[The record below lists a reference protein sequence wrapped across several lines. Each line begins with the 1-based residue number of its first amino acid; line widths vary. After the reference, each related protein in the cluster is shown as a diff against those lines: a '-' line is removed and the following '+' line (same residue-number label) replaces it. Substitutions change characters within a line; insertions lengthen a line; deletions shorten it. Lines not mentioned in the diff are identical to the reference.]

1 MANFPNSEGRKVVL
15 AQVQTILDNKAYLSE
30 VDGKIGDG
38 DHGINMAKGF
48 QLIRDRL
55 GDKEVTL
62 SDGLGLIGKTLMTE
76 IGGSMG
82 PIYGTFFI
90 QMSLKCKNKP
100 ETDAPLFGEMLKAAR
115 EGLHDLGGAKVGDKT
130 LMDAVIPAEE
140 AYQAAVDKGAS
151 LQESLKEMAVAAEKG
166 KDSTVD
172 LVAKIGR
179 SARLG
184 ERSRGVLDAGATSA
198 ALILQTFCR
207 VLGTSDEKSSSSGAE
222 TTRPEIPIARNA
234 NPAGLST
241 ARPVQDI
248 PIEVEE
254 KTGEAAPAT
263 AAEIPIARNAN
274 PAGVSTSRPRE

>member
-1 MANFPNSEGRKVVL
+1 MANFPNSQGRKLVL
-15 AQVQTILDNKAYLSE
+15 AQIQAIVDHKVYLSE
-30 VDGKIGDG
+30 IDGKIGDG

-48 QLIRDRL
+48 NLIKDRL
-55 GDKEVTL
+55 ADKEISL

-90 QMSLKCKNKP
+90 QMSLKSKNKP

-115 EGLHDLGGAKVGDKT
+115 EALEDLGGAKVGDKT
-130 LMDAVIPAEE
+130 LMDAVVPAQE
-140 AYQAAVDKGAS
+140 AYQAAVDAGAS
-151 LQESLKEMAVAAEKG
+151 LPEALNKMADAAEKG

-198 ALILQTFCR
+198 ALILQTFAR
-207 VLGTSDEKSSSSGAE
+207 VLSE
-222 TTRPEIPIARNA
+222 
-234 NPAGLST
+234 
-241 ARPVQDI
+241 
-248 PIEVEE
+248 
-254 KTGEAAPAT
+254 
-263 AAEIPIARNAN
+263 
-274 PAGVSTSRPRE
+274 

>member
-1 MANFPNSEGRKVVL
+1 MANFPNSQGRKVVL
-15 AQVQTILDNKAYLSE
+15 ALIQTIVDNKAYLSE

-48 QLIRDRL
+48 NLIKDRL
-55 GDKEVTL
+55 GEKEISL

-90 QMSLKCKNKP
+90 QMSLKSKNKP

-115 EGLHDLGGAKVGDKT
+115 LALEDLGGAKVGDKT
-130 LMDAVIPAEE
+130 LMDAVIPAQE
-140 AYQAAVDKGAS
+140 AYQTAVEAGAS
-151 LQESLKEMAVAAEKG
+151 LPEALKKMVDAAEAG
-166 KDSTVD
+166 RDSTVD

-198 ALILQTFCR
+198 TLILQTFAR
-207 VLGTSDEKSSSSGAE
+207 VL
-222 TTRPEIPIARNA
+222 PE
-234 NPAGLST
+234 
-241 ARPVQDI
+241 
-248 PIEVEE
+248 
-254 KTGEAAPAT
+254 
-263 AAEIPIARNAN
+263 
-274 PAGVSTSRPRE
+274 

>member
-1 MANFPNSEGRKVVL
+1 MASFPNSQGRKVVL

-48 QLIRDRL
+48 NLIKDRL
-55 GDKEVTL
+55 GEKEVSL
-62 SDGLGLIGKTLMTE
+62 SEGLGLIGKTLMTE

-90 QMSLKCKNKP
+90 QMSLKSKDKP
-100 ETDAPLFGEMLKAAR
+100 ETDAQLFGEMLKAAR
-115 EGLHDLGGAKVGDKT
+115 DGLEDLGGAKVGDKT

-140 AYQAAVDKGAS
+140 TYQAAVAGGAS
-151 LQESLKEMAVAAEKG
+151 LQQALKKMADAAEKG

-198 ALILQTFCR
+198 ALILQTFAR
-207 VLGTSDEKSSSSGAE
+207 VMSE
-222 TTRPEIPIARNA
+222 
-234 NPAGLST
+234 
-241 ARPVQDI
+241 
-248 PIEVEE
+248 
-254 KTGEAAPAT
+254 
-263 AAEIPIARNAN
+263 
-274 PAGVSTSRPRE
+274 

>member
-1 MANFPNSEGRKVVL
+1 MANFQNSQGRKVVL
-15 AQVQTILDNKAYLSE
+15 AQIQTILDNKAYLSE

-48 QLIRDRL
+48 MLIRDRL
-55 GDKEVTL
+55 GDKEVSL

-90 QMSLKCKNKP
+90 QMSLKAKGKP
-100 ETDAPLFGEMLKAAR
+100 ETDAKLFGEMLKAAR
-115 EGLHDLGGAKVGDKT
+115 DGLHDLGGAKVGDKT
-130 LMDAVIPAEE
+130 LMDAVIPAQE
-140 AYQAAVDKGAS
+140 AYQKAADEGAS
-151 LQESLKEMAVAAEKG
+151 LQEALGKMADAAEKG

-198 ALILQTFCR
+198 ALILQTFAR
-207 VLGTSDEKSSSSGAE
+207 VLSE
-222 TTRPEIPIARNA
+222 
-234 NPAGLST
+234 
-241 ARPVQDI
+241 
-248 PIEVEE
+248 
-254 KTGEAAPAT
+254 
-263 AAEIPIARNAN
+263 
-274 PAGVSTSRPRE
+274 

>member
-1 MANFPNSEGRKVVL
+1 MANFPNSQGRKVVL
-15 AQVQTILDNKAYLSE
+15 ALVQTIVDNKAYLSE

-48 QLIRDRL
+48 NLIKDRL
-55 GDKEVTL
+55 GDKEISL

-90 QMSLKCKNKP
+90 QMSLKSKNKP

-115 EGLHDLGGAKVGDKT
+115 LALEDLGGAKVGDKT
-130 LMDAVIPAEE
+130 LMDAIIPAQE
-140 AYQAAVDKGAS
+140 AYQAAIEGGAS
-151 LQESLKEMAVAAEKG
+151 LPEALKKMVDAAEAG
-166 KDSTVD
+166 RDSTVD

-198 ALILQTFCR
+198 TLILQTF
-207 VLGTSDEKSSSSGAE
+207 
-222 TTRPEIPIARNA
+222 ARM
-234 NPAGLST
+234 LS
-241 ARPVQDI
+241 
-248 PIEVEE
+248 E
-254 KTGEAAPAT
+254 
-263 AAEIPIARNAN
+263 
-274 PAGVSTSRPRE
+274 